1 MRVTEKKKRK
11 YPLLDGSTDMSKH
24 RFKETMQVRFNET
37 DAQGIVNNA
46 VYFTYFEVA
55 RVEYL
60 RHVFSKDFFERRE
73 FSATLGEAGCRFLS
87 PLRFGQTI
95 DVYVRVPEIYRV
107 SYVYE
112 YVIHLPDKNV
122 VAATGHTTIVA
133 LSNEAFRPVDLPDM
147 FVKRL
152 MEYEGENARLV
163 G

>member
-1 MRVTEKKKRK
+1 MEKRK
-11 YPLLDGSTDMSKH
+11 YPLIDITPDLSKYK
-24 RFKETMQVRFNET
+24 FKETMQVRFNET

-60 RHVFSKDFFERRE
+60 RRVFSKDFFERRE

-87 PLRFGQTI
+87 PLRFGQVI

-112 YVIHLPDKNV
+112 YVIHISEINT
-122 VAATGHTTIVA
+122 AAAVGHTTIVA
-133 LSNEAFRPVDLPDM
+133 LSNEAFRPIDLPEP
-147 FVKRL
+147 FVKRI
-152 MEYEGENARLV
+152 MEYEGENAHLV

>member
-1 MRVTEKKKRK
+1 MKKRK
-11 YPLLDGSTDMSKH
+11 YPLIDITPDLSKYK
-24 RFKETMQVRFNET
+24 FKETMQVRFNET

-112 YVIHLPDKNV
+112 YVIHSPELNV
-122 VAATGHTTIVA
+122 TSAVGHTTIVA
-133 LSNEAFRPVDLPDM
+133 LSNEVFRSIDLPDA
-147 FVKRL
+147 FVKKI
-152 MEYEGENARLV
+152 MEYEGENAKFV

>member
-1 MRVTEKKKRK
+1 MTESKNRK
-11 YPLLDGSTDMSKH
+11 YPIIDITPDLSKY

-87 PLRFGQTI
+87 PLRFGQEI
-95 DVYVRVPEIYRV
+95 EVYVRVPEIYRV

-112 YVIHLPDKNV
+112 YVIHIPELNIP
-122 VAATGHTTIVA
+122 AAVGHTTIVA
-133 LSNEAFRPVDLPDM
+133 LSNEAFRPIDLPES
-147 FVKRL
+147 FVKRI
-152 MEYEGENARLV
+152 MEFECDGIKVV

>member
-1 MRVTEKKKRK
+1 MKGMKKRK
-11 YPLLDGSTDMSKH
+11 YPLIEVTADLSKY

-60 RHVFSKDFFERRE
+60 RHVFSKYFFDKRE

-87 PLRFGQTI
+87 PLRFGQVI

-107 SYVYE
+107 SYAYE
-112 YVIHLPDKNV
+112 YVIHIPELNIP
-122 VAATGHTTIVA
+122 AAVGHTTIVA
-133 LSNEAFRPVDLPDM
+133 LSNEAFRPIDLPEA
-147 FVKRL
+147 FVKRI
-152 MEYEGENARLV
+152 MEYEGENTRLV